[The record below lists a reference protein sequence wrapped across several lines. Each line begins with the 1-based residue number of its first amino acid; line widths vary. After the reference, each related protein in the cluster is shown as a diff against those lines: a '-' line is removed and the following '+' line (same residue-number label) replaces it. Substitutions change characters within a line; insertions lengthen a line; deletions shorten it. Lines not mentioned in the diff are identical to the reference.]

1 MRTLSRLG
9 MLYLAVY
16 SFWVLT
22 YSMLFSF
29 DETRE
34 KILANGGRITNNLND
49 PKLTHVVLD
58 DRDRSRRIP
67 LMRATEL

>member
-1 MRTLSRLG
+1 MS
-9 MLYLAVY
+9 
-16 SFWVLT
+16 S
-22 YSMLFSF
+22 SF

-34 KILANGGRITNNLND
+34 KIIANGGQITNDLND
-49 PKLTHVVLD
+49 TKLTHVVLD